1 MDSNFSMDLLTN
13 SSVLPV
19 IIQESSSTQ
28 NTILGSVGVG
38 TGSLALLLMAY
49 KFILGQFQEGPDGK
63 RPSVSQVLCKLVG
76 RAKTSGPITI
86 RTVTEETL
94 DPVTKI
100 SESQSQA

>member
-1 MDSNFSMDLLTN
+1 MDSNLSMDLLTN

-38 TGSLALLLMAY
+38 TGSLALLLLAY
-49 KFILGQFQEGPDGK
+49 KFVLSQFQEGPDGK

-76 RAKTSGPITI
+76 RVQKPSEPITI
-86 RTVTEETL
+86 RTVTGETL
-94 DPVTKI
+94 DPVTKV
-100 SESQSQA
+100 SETQA